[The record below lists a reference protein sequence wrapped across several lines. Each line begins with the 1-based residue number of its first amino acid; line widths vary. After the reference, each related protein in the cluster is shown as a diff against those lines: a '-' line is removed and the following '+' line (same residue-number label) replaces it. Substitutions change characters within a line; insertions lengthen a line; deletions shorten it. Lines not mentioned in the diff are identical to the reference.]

1 MLYLDQCLSRCV
13 TAARRSAAC
22 ASREAVQSGILA
34 RFKLTDACP
43 FSGTLDAI
51 ENDSV
56 SNQMTANAFRRHL
69 GLTVMA
75 LALPLVGWAQDA
87 AWPAKPIKFIVPYLA
102 GGTTD
107 LVARTTGEYVGKKL
121 GQPVVIEN
129 RPGAGGNIGM
139 DAVAK
144 APADGYTIGFGAIS
158 TNALNPHIYKQM
170 AFDPR
175 RDFTAVSMLGYSTIV
190 LTVAPQLVAARTVQ
204 EFTAYAKAHPG
215 LTYGTAGAGTSMHL
229 AGAMF
234 GQMTATELV
243 HVPYKG
249 SGPGIN
255 DMLGGHLP
263 VMFDN
268 LPASLPHIQAGKLR
282 ALAVAGKARSAA
294 LPDIPTLAESGLK
307 GYGVDPW
314 FGVFGPAGMDPKL
327 TQRLSQAFNEALS
340 DPEVKAKLIKSGFTP
355 EGSSP
360 EALAKL
366 ALAEYERLGRVA
378 KAAAMSAE

>member
-1 MLYLDQCLSRCV
+1 
-13 TAARRSAAC
+13 
-22 ASREAVQSGILA
+22 
-34 RFKLTDACP
+34 
-43 FSGTLDAI
+43 
-51 ENDSV
+51 
-56 SNQMTANAFRRHL
+56 MTASDLRRNL
-69 GLTVMA
+69 GLTWLA
-75 LALPLVGWAQDA
+75 LALPLSALAQDA
-87 AWPAKPIKFIVPYLA
+87 AWPAKPMKFIVPYLA

-107 LVARTTGEYVGKKL
+107 LVARTTGEYVGRKL
-121 GQPVVIEN
+121 GQPVVVEN

-144 APADGYTIGFGAIS
+144 APADGYTFGFGAIS

-175 RDFTAVSMLGYSTIV
+175 KDFTAVSMLGYSTIV
-190 LTVAPQLVAARTVQ
+190 LTVAPQSVPAKTVQ
-204 EFTAYAKAHPG
+204 DLIAYAKTHPG
-215 LTYGTAGAGTSMHL
+215 LTFGTAGAGTSMHL

-234 GQMTATELV
+234 GQMTGTEWV

-282 ALAVAGKARSAA
+282 ALAVAGKSRSAA

-340 DPEVKAKLIKSGFTP
+340 DPEVKAKLLKSGFTP

-360 EALAKL
+360 ESLAKL
-366 ALAEYERLGRVA
+366 TAAEYERLGRVA
-378 KAAAMSAE
+378 KSAAMSAE

>member
-1 MLYLDQCLSRCV
+1 MTFRP
-13 TAARRSAAC
+13 ARRHKLS
-22 ASREAVQSGILA
+22 LA
-34 RFKLTDACP
+34 LLT
-43 FSGTLDAI
+43 
-51 ENDSV
+51 
-56 SNQMTANAFRRHL
+56 
-69 GLTVMA
+69 
-75 LALPLVGWAQDA
+75 LALPLTALAQDGS
-87 AWPAKPIKFIVPYLA
+87 WPTKPIKFIVPYLP

-107 LVARTTGEYVGKKL
+107 LVARTTGEFVGRKL
-121 GQPVVIEN
+121 KQPVVIEN

-144 APADGYTIGFGAIS
+144 AAPDGYTIGFGAIS

-175 RDFTAVSMLGYSTIV
+175 KDFTAVSMLGYSTIV
-190 LTVAPQLVAARTVQ
+190 LTVAPQKVPSQNVQ
-204 EFTAYAKAHPG
+204 EFIAYAKTHPG

-234 GQMTATELV
+234 GQMTGTELT

-282 ALAVAGKARSAA
+282 ALAVAGKARAPA
-294 LPDIPTLAESGLK
+294 LPDVPTLAEAGLQ
-307 GYGVDPW
+307 GYGIDPW
-314 FGVFGPAGMDPKL
+314 FGVFAPAGMDPKI
-327 TQRLSQAFNEALS
+327 TQRLSQAFNEALQ
-340 DPEVKAKLIKSGFTP
+340 DPEVKAKLVKSGFTP
-355 EGSSP
+355 DGSTP
-360 EALAKL
+360 ETLARL
-366 ALAEYERLGRVA
+366 AASEYERLGKVA
-378 KAAAMSAE
+378 KAAAMSAD

>member
-1 MLYLDQCLSRCV
+1 MTLR
-13 TAARRSAAC
+13 TARRHSL
-22 ASREAVQSGILA
+22 SLA
-34 RFKLTDACP
+34 LLT
-43 FSGTLDAI
+43 
-51 ENDSV
+51 
-56 SNQMTANAFRRHL
+56 
-69 GLTVMA
+69 
-75 LALPLVGWAQDA
+75 LALPLTALAQDGN
-87 AWPAKPIKFIVPYLA
+87 WPTKPIKFIVPYLA

-107 LVARTTGEYVGKKL
+107 LVARTTGEFVSRKL
-121 GQPVVIEN
+121 KQAVVIEN

-144 APADGYTIGFGAIS
+144 AAPDGYTIGFGAIS

-175 RDFTAVSMLGYSTIV
+175 KDFTAVSMLGYSTIV
-190 LTVAPQLVAARTVQ
+190 LTVAPQKVPAQNVQ
-204 EFTAYAKAHPG
+204 EFVAYAKTHPG

-234 GQMTATELV
+234 GQMTGTELT

-282 ALAVAGKARSAA
+282 ALAVAGKARSPA
-294 LPDIPTLAESGLK
+294 LPDVPTLAEAGLK
-307 GYGVDPW
+307 GYGIDPW
-314 FGVFGPAGMDPKL
+314 FGVFGPAGMDPKV
-327 TQRLSQAFNEALS
+327 TQRLSQAFNEALQ
-340 DPEVKAKLIKSGFTP
+340 DPEVKAKLVKSGFTP
-355 EGSSP
+355 EGSTP
-360 EALAKL
+360 EVLARL
-366 ALAEYERLGRVA
+366 AASEYERLGKVA
-378 KAAAMSAE
+378 KAAAMSAD